1 MYRSKQKALK
11 MYIDP
16 KTREDFLAL
25 SDVMLDVAFLPEY
38 IDAQFSSRGN
48 MKTRNRFGGLRVV
61 RLLIYLDM
69 LNRFSIEYE
78 SGESAGYERTKS

>member
-1 MYRSKQKALK
+1 
-11 MYIDP
+11 
-16 KTREDFLAL
+16 
-25 SDVMLDVAFLPEY
+25 
-38 IDAQFSSRGN
+38 

-61 RLLIYLDM
+61 GLLIYLDM